1 MPKKIRILVV
11 DDSAFMRRLIV
22 NMLETVPNYK
32 VIKTAVNGIEA
43 LKAVERHKPDVVTLD
58 IEMPEIDGIT
68 ALVYIMEQFPT
79 PVIMVTG
86 FSKFLGEETIK
97 ALEYGAVG
105 FVRKPNGL
113 VSKNLTEIKKDL
125 IQQVKIAARV
135 DVKKLKPL
143 KQQRSPIRKERLL
156 LKSAN
161 KIIVMVSSSG
171 GPRALAQI
179 IPVLPGD
186 LKAGI
191 LIVQHMPAEF
201 IYSFAA
207 RLDWESQLKVKVA
220 ENGDSIKQGVVL
232 IAQANHHCKVVSN
245 GKNEEIIKLTPF
257 TGKEESNLIS
267 GDETMI
273 SLAPIYGKN
282 AIGIVLTG
290 MGADGTNGF
299 KEIKNN
305 GGFTIAEDKS
315 TAIVF
320 GMPKEAIK
328 AGVVDKILPLDK
340 IVNAIIKRVNRG

>member
-1 MPKKIRILVV
+1 MPKKTRILVV
-11 DDSAFMRRLIV
+11 DDSVFMRRLLV
-22 NMLETVPNYK
+22 KMFETEPKFK
-32 VIKTAVNGIEA
+32 VIKTAVNGVEA
-43 LKAVERHKPDVVTLD
+43 LKAVERYKPDVVTLD

-68 ALVYIMEQFPT
+68 ALVYIMEHFPT
-79 PVIMVTG
+79 PVIMITG
-86 FSKFLGEETIK
+86 FSTFLGEETIK

-105 FVRKPNGL
+105 FVRKPDGS
-113 VSKNLTEIKKDL
+113 VTKNLTEIKKDL

-135 DVKKLKPL
+135 DVNKLKPI

-161 KIIVMVSSSG
+161 KIIVIVSSSG

-179 IPVLPGD
+179 IPELPGD

-191 LIVQHMPAEF
+191 LIVQHMPGEF

-220 ENGDSIKQGVVL
+220 ENGDLIQQGLVL
-232 IAQANHHCKVVSN
+232 IAPADHYCYVVSN
-245 GKNEEIIKLTPF
+245 GKNEERIKLSPF
-257 TGKEESNLIS
+257 TGKEVSSLIS

-282 AIGIVLTG
+282 ASGIVLTG
-290 MGADGTNGF
+290 MGADGTKGF
-299 KEIKNN
+299 QEIKKN

-315 TAIVF
+315 TAVVF